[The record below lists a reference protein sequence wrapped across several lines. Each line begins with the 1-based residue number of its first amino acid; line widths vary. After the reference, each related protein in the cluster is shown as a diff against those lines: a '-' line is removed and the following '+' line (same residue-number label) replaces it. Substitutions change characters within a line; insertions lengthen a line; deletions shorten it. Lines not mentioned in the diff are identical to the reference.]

1 MIERTLGLW
10 QSLKHFFQFLFSLIN
25 EAQTFIPVYI
35 QAALAL
41 VIFFAV
47 VLFIVKFVTGFLKLV
62 STLWLGLT
70 I

>member
-1 MIERTLGLW
+1 MIERSLGLW
-10 QSLKHFFQFLFSLIN
+10 QSIKHFFEFFYAMLD
-25 EAQTFIPVYI
+25 EVTGFIPYYI
-35 QAALAL
+35 QAALGV
-41 VIFFAV
+41 VIFFAI